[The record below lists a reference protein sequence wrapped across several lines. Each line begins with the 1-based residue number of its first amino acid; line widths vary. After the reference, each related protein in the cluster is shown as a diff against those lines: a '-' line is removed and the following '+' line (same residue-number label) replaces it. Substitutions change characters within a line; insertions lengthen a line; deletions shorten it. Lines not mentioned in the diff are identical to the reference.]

1 MIAFVKFR
9 LAATSP
15 IASPDLP
22 DEKDQIAWMQANG
35 FRLRGA
41 HSGGHYKPQM
51 KLLADAI
58 KAWLADSAIA
68 SPAPAER
75 RDGRQPRDR
84 PAGTASGVNHDAF
97 VGEKENLRKAL
108 EMVP

>member
-1 MIAFVKFR
+1 M
-9 LAATSP
+9 
-15 IASPDLP
+15 P
-22 DEKDQIAWMQANG
+22 DEKDQIAWIQANG

-51 KLLADAI
+51 KHLADGI
-58 KAWLADSAIA
+58 KAWLADPAIVSPGLSAAIA
-68 SPAPAER
+68 ANIVI
-75 RDGRQPRDR
+75 DL
-84 PAGTASGVNHDAF
+84 GTASGVNHDAF

>member
-1 MIAFVKFR
+1 M
-9 LAATSP
+9 
-15 IASPDLP
+15 P
-22 DEKDQIAWMQANG
+22 DENDQVAWIQANG

-51 KLLADAI
+51 KLLADGI
-58 KAWLADSAIA
+58 KAWLADTANA
-68 SPAPAER
+68 SPALSAAIAANIVIDLE
-75 RDGRQPRDR
+75 
-84 PAGTASGVNHDAF
+84 TASGANHDAF